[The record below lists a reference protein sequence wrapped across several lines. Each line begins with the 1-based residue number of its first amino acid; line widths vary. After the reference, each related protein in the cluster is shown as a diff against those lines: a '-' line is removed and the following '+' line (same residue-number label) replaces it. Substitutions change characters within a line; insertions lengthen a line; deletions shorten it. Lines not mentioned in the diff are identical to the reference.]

1 MRLVKTL
8 RVLALW
14 LVIPVGALV
23 QLQMVSTM
31 MRTYIA
37 VGVMRDQLQRSGLG
51 HVTSLRGIPQV
62 CREEGFLDGIDYTYA
77 VDVAKIP
84 DAYWASEDARQ
95 RHWHHAPFD
104 DSQSE
109 TFDGFIEYNAR
120 KPGCPQLPALRSPH
134 VVITVL
140 YSEAGDLGPRTVSSN
155 GDGFMAYDTRTSRLY
170 WAYAGN

>member
-1 MRLVKTL
+1 MHLVKSL

-37 VGVMRDQLQRSGLG
+37 VGAMRDQLQRSGLG

-62 CREEGFLDGIDYTYA
+62 CREEGFLDGIYYTYA

-104 DSQSE
+104 DSQSAE
-109 TFDGFIEYNAR
+109 FDSFVERNER
-120 KPGCPQLPALRSPH
+120 KPECPQLPVLRSPRF
-134 VVITVL
+134 VATVL